1 METAPVEYR
10 SARRIRVG
18 ANSRMTELQRSHAE
32 LRRRTMARG
41 LLPAVTQIGG
51 RGEHL
56 FRLCGDV
63 PRVPLSTCETVA
75 MVTPGFLAISFG
87 PAPASPP
94 PTAAFAVP
102 ITLEVLQAFTAFC
115 IIK

>member
-63 PRVPLSTCETVA
+63 PRVPFSTCETVA
-75 MVTPGFLAISFG
+75 MVTPGFLAISFVL
-87 PAPASPP
+87 AASFPSSDGGLRRADHAGS
-94 PTAAFAVP
+94 TAS
-102 ITLEVLQAFTAFC
+102 IYCLLYN
-115 IIK
+115 